1 MTETVKIPDDLRAW
15 CAVAISQR
23 GNWPPEYVV
32 RLIERIARAE
42 SALAEREREVERLKA
57 KRVTIPAGYDFRDL
71 GEAQETIDHLE
82 TELAALRARCERM
95 EAPVSELLDAMET
108 CHICKG
114 AIVLQDYPTHCET
127 CSYDC
132 EEHDGP
138 ACVTVDVLHAR
149 IRKAIAA
156 RAAAQLEGAEGGTR

>member
-1 MTETVKIPDDLRAW
+1 VTETTLKIPEDLRSEYDR
-15 CAVAISQR
+15 AVRMCQP
-23 GNWPPEYVV
+23 GVV
-32 RLIERIARAE
+32 SDGDCGVIRILIERI
-42 SALAEREREVERLKA
+42 AEREREVERLKA

-82 TELAALRARCERM
+82 AELAALRARCERM